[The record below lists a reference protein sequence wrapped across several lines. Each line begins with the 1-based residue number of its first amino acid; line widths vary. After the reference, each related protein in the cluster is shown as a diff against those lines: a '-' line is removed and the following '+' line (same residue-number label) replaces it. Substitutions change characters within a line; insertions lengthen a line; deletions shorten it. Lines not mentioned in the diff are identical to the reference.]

1 MKKRWIA
8 GGIVL
13 LILWL
18 CMVPLTYN
26 LDVLLRG
33 AHGFTLNPIVAF
45 PVVFRDGTLRRL
57 LGLMMGVCL
66 LGVVACLTAGSGV
79 SSRTGMQRLTPDIE
93 IPVAVGQGQFGTA
106 RFLNKNA
113 YEKNFNAYTLSRGAD
128 AYENLMQEGKKDAE
142 EIDKN

>member
-13 LILWL
+13 VILWL

-33 AHGFTLNPIVAF
+33 AQGYTLNPIMAF
-45 PVVFRDGTLRRL
+45 PVVFRDAQLRRL

-66 LGVVACLTAGSGV
+66 LAVVACLTAGSGV
-79 SSRTGMQRLTPDIE
+79 SSRTGMHRLTPDIE

-106 RFLNKNA
+106 RFLNKGEYRKA
-113 YEKNFNAYTLSRGAD
+113 FTAYTLSSGND
-128 AYENLMQEGKKDAE
+128 AYEKLMQEGKHDAQ
-142 EIDKN
+142 EIR